1 MPVASNEVT
10 SMRKKHPRLIDFV
23 CKYLPSALVAL
34 EVLEKIVELV
44 NKVVNYAGPV
54 RKFRL
59 LV

>member
-1 MPVASNEVT
+1 
-10 SMRKKHPRLIDFV
+10 MRKKHPRLIDLV

-44 NKVVNYAGPV
+44 SKVVNYAGPV